1 MEKGEYN
8 IKNLEKGLT
17 LLDRQIKTE
26 ESKYAINNSLVRVN
40 DATVDNIAK
49 NTDLLSK
56 KILSERVAR
65 KGQQLTNENLK
76 EEKQLIIQEKLVG
89 IAKEA
94 LYVAQKDNTDVLSI
108 PSKNNNSHQHFCQ
121 CLCHHF
127 GSFLGGVGAVGDVWV
142 IVAEVAIFVAFYCA
156 VEVWVYAAQIMH
168 VEYWE

>member
-49 NTDLLSK
+49 NTDLLSE

-108 PSKNNNSHQHFCQ
+108 MSKIQ
-121 CLCHHF
+121 
-127 GSFLGGVGAVGDVWV
+127 
-142 IVAEVAIFVAFYCA
+142 
-156 VEVWVYAAQIMH
+156 
-168 VEYWE
+168 